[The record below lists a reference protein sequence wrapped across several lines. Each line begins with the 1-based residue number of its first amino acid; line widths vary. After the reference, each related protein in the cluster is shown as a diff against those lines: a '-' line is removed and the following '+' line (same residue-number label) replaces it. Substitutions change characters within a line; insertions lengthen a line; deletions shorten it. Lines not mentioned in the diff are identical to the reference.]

1 MKKHVRKAGQK
12 LWIIYIVLGL
22 LFLCRF
28 EPVIKAVEI
37 LQPAAAGLT
46 ETVQAVAQDMIG
58 ITYSENDAAKKIALT
73 FDDGPH
79 PIYTPELLDGLRER
93 GVVCTFFVTGE
104 NATLYPELIEQMKED
119 GHLVGN
125 HTYHHVQ
132 LSTVGEEVF
141 LQELQETNRVL
152 EGILEEEIVFV
163 RPPYGDWTKS
173 VEKEIDMLPVLWDID
188 PLDWCT
194 GNASKVVKK
203 VLENA
208 EDQSIILMHD
218 YYATSVEAALKIVDE
233 LLEDGYE
240 FVTVDEILVE

>member
-93 GVVCTFFVTGE
+93 GGMYFFCDRRKCYVISGTDRADEGRRAPGGESYVSSCSVVYSRRRSLFAG
-104 NATLYPELIEQMKED
+104 AA
-119 GHLVGN
+119 GN
-125 HTYHHVQ
+125 EP
-132 LSTVGEEVF
+132 GAGRDF
-141 LQELQETNRVL
+141 GGGDRV
-152 EGILEEEIVFV
+152 
-163 RPPYGDWTKS
+163 
-173 VEKEIDMLPVLWDID
+173 
-188 PLDWCT
+188 C
-194 GNASKVVKK
+194 A
-203 VLENA
+203 
-208 EDQSIILMHD
+208 
-218 YYATSVEAALKIVDE
+218 AALWGLDQICGKGD
-233 LLEDGYE
+233 
-240 FVTVDEILVE
+240 